1 MSTPTTEEPF
11 TIFHKFP
18 PEVQLEILR
27 QCSEGDL
34 VCLSLTCRDM
44 HYLAKPL
51 LSEKPDLSK
60 VDQLGSTPDMPQD
73 CMDSDYQC
81 RNGTKGCKGVRG
93 KIVAYD
99 PDTHRNRRHYYKK
112 RYAACYECR
121 AYPPEHPVCQ
131 VAGCKKHCACISCPL
146 FVRLRDW
153 MGSRKYCRTCNKFTT
168 RRKSNNRRCK
178 LTSDSLRADIN

>member
-73 CMDSDYQC
+73 CMDSDYQY
-81 RNGTKGCKGVRG
+81 GT
-93 KIVAYD
+93 
-99 PDTHRNRRHYYKK
+99 
-112 RYAACYECR
+112 
-121 AYPPEHPVCQ
+121 
-131 VAGCKKHCACISCPL
+131 
-146 FVRLRDW
+146 
-153 MGSRKYCRTCNKFTT
+153 TT
-168 RRKSNNRRCK
+168 RRDMLLATNAEPIRLNTLFVKSQGARNTVHVFHALSSCDCATGWGVESIVVCMEGKRSEK
-178 LTSDSLRADIN
+178 LQITIGLREKACHMDIDGGEDGGRTTLITRHINQMPSRG

>member
-1 MSTPTTEEPF
+1 MSTSMTEEPF

-51 LSEKPDLSK
+51 LPEKPDLSK

-73 CMDSDYQC
+73 YMDSNC
-81 RNGTKGCKGVRG
+81 ICSNGNKGCKGARG
-93 KIVAYD
+93 RIVAYD

-121 AYPPEHPVCQ
+121 AYPPEHPACMGEKRSEKLQ
-131 VAGCKKHCACISCPL
+131 ITIGLREKACHMDIDGGGDGGRTMLIMKH
-146 FVRLRDW
+146 
-153 MGSRKYCRTCNKFTT
+153 
-168 RRKSNNRRCK
+168 
-178 LTSDSLRADIN
+178 INQMPGRG

>member
-73 CMDSDYQC
+73 CMDSDYQY
-81 RNGTKGCKGVRG
+81 GT
-93 KIVAYD
+93 
-99 PDTHRNRRHYYKK
+99 
-112 RYAACYECR
+112 
-121 AYPPEHPVCQ
+121 
-131 VAGCKKHCACISCPL
+131 
-146 FVRLRDW
+146 
-153 MGSRKYCRTCNKFTT
+153 TT
-168 RRKSNNRRCK
+168 RRDMLLATNAEPIRLNTLFVKSQGARN
-178 LTSDSLRADIN
+178 TVHVFRALSSCDCATGWGVESIVYAVL